1 MSKNHKAN
9 TPSQSG
15 LSGPTRFLVTAAA
28 FVVIVAGMKAAVDI
42 IVPFLMAVFLA
53 IISTPALFWL
63 KKKGLSALL
72 AILVVSLVILL
83 AGLLF
88 GTVLTTSIADFTQD
102 LPQYTKKLD
111 DELRKMEHQW
121 NIWLDKQRLPF
132 QNQNEDSQ
140 EPVNGQAAYPH
151 VESPDAKETELQIL
165 QPVLDSDG
173 VADSENGDPVEKV
186 KEEAKAKVEAEAQA
200 KAEEENPI
208 AYKIAET
215 LVTEPDPNAAEE
227 PEPIEPQTSEAGP
240 EDQDPLSITR
250 LLGAGG
256 GVKLMADLLSQ
267 LGSIM
272 ADGLLIYLT
281 MVFIL
286 LEASILPG
294 KIQAAMK
301 GSPETFDN
309 LAGIAGDVKKYLA
322 LKTAISLATGVII
335 TIWLGILGVKYAM
348 LWGLIAFLLNFVP
361 NIGSIIAAIPACALA
376 LVQLGVG
383 SAALAALG
391 YIVVNM
397 VIGNFIEPRLM
408 GRRLGLSTLVVFLSL
423 VFWGWVLGPMGM
435 LLSVPLTMT
444 IKIILQ
450 SHPDTKTF
458 AILLG
463 SQNPPPGKS

>member
-1 MSKNHKAN
+1 VSDKNKKAI
-9 TPSQSG
+9 TPTQTG

-28 FVVIVAGMKAAVDI
+28 FVVVVAGMKAAVDI
-42 IVPFLMAVFLA
+42 IVPFLMAIFLA

-102 LPQYTKKLD
+102 LPQYTNKLD
-111 DELRKMEHQW
+111 DELRKMERQW
-121 NIWLDKQRLPF
+121 NTWLDKQRLPF

-140 EPVNGQAAYPH
+140 EPVNGQAASPG
-151 VESPDAKETELQIL
+151 VESETELE
-165 QPVLDSDG
+165 PVSD
-173 VADSENGDPVEKV
+173 VSEQLNEQ
-186 KEEAKAKVEAEAQA
+186 AKAKVKAEAQA
-200 KAEEENPI
+200 KAEEENPL
-208 AYKIAET
+208 AYKIAKSM
-215 LVTEPDPNAAEE
+215 VKDDDPNAAEGQE
-227 PEPIEPQTSEAGP
+227 TIEAIQTPDAALDEK
-240 EDQDPLSITR
+240 DPLSITR
-250 LLGAGG
+250 LLGTGG

-301 GSPETFDN
+301 GSRETFDN
-309 LAGIAGDVKKYLA
+309 LVGIAGDVKKYLA

-376 LVQLGVG
+376 LVQLGLG

-463 SQNPPPGKS
+463 SQNPPPGKP